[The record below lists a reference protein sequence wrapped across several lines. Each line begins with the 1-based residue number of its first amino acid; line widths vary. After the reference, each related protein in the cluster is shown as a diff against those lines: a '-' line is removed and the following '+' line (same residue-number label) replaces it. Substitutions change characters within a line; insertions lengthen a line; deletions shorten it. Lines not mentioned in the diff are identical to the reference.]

1 MMNGNKRTGRAVPAA
16 LPLFLL
22 LSFAL
27 PLYAQ
32 EKAPDG
38 RTRREAVAELRE
50 RFRAWA
56 QREVIPKLT
65 EWKGM
70 LDAAMSPEDLAI
82 LNDLRSR
89 AALLRQTA
97 RENAAALRKAWRA
110 EDYDGVKRHRAQLT
124 EARKELLDILD
135 LATPLA
141 VEYRE
146 TLESIGKEAKPQAER
161 WKEEGKRIREEWE
174 EEYGEEIAD
183 GSRRFP
189 GRRHLLGGVLNPEVQ
204 PSVRAVLFMLWDGRG
219 NIVDDGDDA
228 RPVHD
233 EPSLQ

>member
-1 MMNGNKRTGRAVPAA
+1 MNRNKRTGRAVPAA
-16 LPLFLL
+16 LALLL
-22 LSFAL
+22 LSSAL
-27 PLYAQ
+27 PLFAQ

-56 QREVIPKLT
+56 QREVVPKLT
-65 EWKGM
+65 EWKEM
-70 LDAAMSPEDLAI
+70 LDASMSQEDLAI

-97 RENAAALRKAWRA
+97 RENAAALRTAWRE

-141 VEYRE
+141 IEYRG
-146 TLESIGKEAKPQAER
+146 TLESIGKEAKPHAER
-161 WKEEGKRIREEWE
+161 WREEGKRIREEWK
-174 EEYGEEIAD
+174 EEYGEAIAD
-183 GSRRFP
+183 GFRWLP
-189 GRRHLLGGVLNPEVQ
+189 GRGPLPGIVLNPDARQ
-204 PSVRAVLFMLWDGRG
+204 GMRAVLFMLWDGRG
-219 NIVDDGDDA
+219 SVLDDGDDA
-228 RPVHD
+228 GTLQD
-233 EPSLQ
+233 LPSLK